1 MLFLIS
7 LRNGHPHHLFLP
19 LSYFIHSMPSPPE
32 DRLVNLSSTFPICIF
47 IITTTNLD
55 DECNPK
61 LFDRPKSLSGLFQSM
76 IMLLFFNVLFLSFL
90 NAVSDSP
97 CGFALEEWPYWSPK
111 LGKWATV
118 QLALHQFYE
127 FSMLTQFAADFDHAL
142 QSVWHS
148 HQKFF
153 PPIKLV
159 VSFHCIYLMSLVK
172 LIPVWIDSEPNSFQ
186 WNSKLAYR
194 VAM

>member
-47 IITTTNLD
+47 IIITTTVEKCNPKLRTGWSICPPTFPICIFIITTTNLD

-61 LFDRPKSLSGLFQSM
+61 LFDRPNSLSGLFQSM
-76 IMLLFFNVLFLSFL
+76 VMLLFFNVLFLSFL

-97 CGFALEEWPYWSPK
+97 CGFTLEEWSY
-111 LGKWATV
+111 
-118 QLALHQFYE
+118 
-127 FSMLTQFAADFDHAL
+127 
-142 QSVWHS
+142 
-148 HQKFF
+148 
-153 PPIKLV
+153 
-159 VSFHCIYLMSLVK
+159 
-172 LIPVWIDSEPNSFQ
+172 
-186 WNSKLAYR
+186 
-194 VAM
+194 

>member
-1 MLFLIS
+1 MAIHIIFFCRSRILSIQCPPL
-7 LRNGHPHHLFLP
+7 LRTGW
-19 LSYFIHSMPSPPE
+19 SICPP
-32 DRLVNLSSTFPICIF
+32 TFPICIF
-47 IITTTNLD
+47 IITTTTLD

-118 QLALHQFYE
+118 QLAVHQFYE

-142 QSVWHS
+142 QSVRHS
-148 HQKFF
+148 HQKFLPLPSNYLF
-153 PPIKLV
+153 HSVHVSHV
-159 VSFHCIYLMSLVK
+159 VSETYICLNRF
-172 LIPVWIDSEPNSFQ
+172 W
-186 WNSKLAYR
+186 A
-194 VAM
+194 